1 MRAELHPCFQTL
13 KNTSTGF
20 RCLAK
25 VLDRNAAA
33 ELSDSNK
40 DNLIPN
46 PEITHL
52 KKSKGED

>member
-25 VLDRNAAA
+25 VLDRNAV

-52 KKSKGED
+52 KKSKVED

>member
-20 RCLAK
+20 RCLSK
-25 VLDRNAAA
+25 VLDTKAA